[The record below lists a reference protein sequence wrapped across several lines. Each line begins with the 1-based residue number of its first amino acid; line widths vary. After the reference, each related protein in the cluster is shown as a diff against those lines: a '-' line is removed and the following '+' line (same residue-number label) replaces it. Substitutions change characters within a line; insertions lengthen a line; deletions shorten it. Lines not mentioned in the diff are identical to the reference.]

1 MLAASSSLLAVQLA
15 DRTLHHPLHSN
26 RRPGHLRNLRHYRI
40 WRRMSMNEYRKRFRR
55 SIHWNREMVTV
66 SAILSDQRSVID
78 IPPNMDPLSATN
90 CIRRPLRTLPP
101 HRSTG
106 SMTTFGVNY
115 RYNILGLDSVV
126 LVLAAS

>member
-1 MLAASSSLLAVQLA
+1 MAVQSVA
-15 DRTLHHPLHSN
+15 RTLRIRRHSIRKPVQLRSH
-26 RRPGHLRNLRHYRI
+26 RRYRI

-78 IPPNMDPLSATN
+78 IHPNMDPLSATN

-101 HRSTG
+101 HRSTD

-115 RYNILGLDSVV
+115 RYNILGLDSVE